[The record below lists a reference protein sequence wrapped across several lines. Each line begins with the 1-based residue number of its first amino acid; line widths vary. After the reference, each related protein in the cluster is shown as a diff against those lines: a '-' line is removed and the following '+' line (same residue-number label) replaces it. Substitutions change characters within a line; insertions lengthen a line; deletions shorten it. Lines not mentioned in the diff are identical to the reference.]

1 LSQLNFWVDRGKFAA
16 GVVDLH
22 LPVNAAMSV
31 TQLLGRDVPRACGVG
46 GSQKVDPL
54 VSARRKCR
62 PRRTFQKTR
71 PHQSVIERPSEML
84 QSFTRLFFTFWRTY
98 ERQGLAHL

>member
-1 LSQLNFWVDRGKFAA
+1 
-16 GVVDLH
+16 VDLQ
-22 LPVNAAMSV
+22 LPVNAALSV

-46 GSQKVDPL
+46 GSQKVEPL

-71 PHQSVIERPSEML
+71 PHQSVIERPSAML
-84 QSFTRLFFTFWRTY
+84 QSFTRLFSPFGALMSGKTWRTS
-98 ERQGLAHL
+98 ERQGR